1 MYAVCQIP
9 GRQLKVGPGETVRVD
24 YLDSHKEGDS
34 IVFDKVLL
42 VSDGGKTKIGAPYV
56 SARVMGTVVMHGRD
70 KKVVVYKKKKRT
82 DYHKLR
88 GHKQRFTTVR
98 IDSIE
103 M

>member
-1 MYAVCQIP
+1 MYAVCQVP
-9 GRQLKVGPGETVRVD
+9 GRQLRVGPGETVRVD
-24 YLDSHKEGDS
+24 YIDSVKEGDP

-42 VSDGGKTKIGAPYV
+42 VSDGPKTSVGAPFLA
-56 SARVMGTVVMHGRD
+56 ARVVGTVVTHGRG
-70 KKVVVYKKKKRT
+70 KKIVVYKKKKRT
-82 DYHKLR
+82 DYHKQR

>member
-1 MYAVCQIP
+1 MYAVCQVP
-9 GRQLKVGPGETVRVD
+9 GRQLRVGPGETVRVD
-24 YLDSHKEGDS
+24 FIGSAKEGDP

-42 VSDGGKTKIGAPYV
+42 VSDGQKTTVGAPFV
-56 SARVMGTVVMHGRD
+56 TAKVKGTVLVHGRD
-70 KKVVVYKKKKRT
+70 DKIVVYKKKKRT
-82 DYHKLR
+82 DYHKMH